1 MNSNSTNSTN
11 KLLYPELS
19 YKIVGLLFNVHNNLG
34 RFRNEKQYSD
44 AIEQELKILKLP
56 YKREFR
62 LPESFKGEN
71 NSRNIIDFI
80 IDDKIILEVKAKRV
94 ILKDDYFQIKR
105 YLTSSDYKLGLLV
118 NFRSKYLSPKRIL
131 SGNNL

>member
-34 RFRNEKQYSD
+34 RFKNEKQYSD
-44 AIEQELKILKLP
+44 AIEQELKILKIP
-56 YKREFR
+56 YNREFR
-62 LPESFKGEN
+62 LPESFEGEN
-71 NSRNIIDFI
+71 NNRNIIDFV
-80 IDDKIILEVKAKRV
+80 IDDKIVLELKTKRA
-94 ILKDDYFQIKR
+94 IFKDDYFQVKR
-105 YLTSSDYKLGLLV
+105 YLSSSNYKLGLLV

-131 SGNNL
+131 SGNYL

>member
-44 AIEQELKILKLP
+44 AIEQELKILKIP
-56 YKREFR
+56 YKRGFR
-62 LPESFKGEN
+62 LPESFEGEN
-71 NSRNIIDFI
+71 SSRNIIDFI
-80 IDDKIILEVKAKRV
+80 IDDKIILEVKTKRV

-105 YLTSSDYKLGLLV
+105 YLISSDYKLGLLV

-131 SGNNL
+131 SGNYL

>member
-44 AIEQELKILKLP
+44 AIEQELKILK
-56 YKREFR
+56 
-62 LPESFKGEN
+62 
-71 NSRNIIDFI
+71 NS
-80 IDDKIILEVKAKRV
+80 L
-94 ILKDDYFQIKR
+94 
-105 YLTSSDYKLGLLV
+105 
-118 NFRSKYLSPKRIL
+118 
-131 SGNNL
+131 

>member
-11 KLLYPELS
+11 KLLHPELS

-44 AIEQELKILKLP
+44 AVEQELKILKIP

-71 NSRNIIDFI
+71 NNRNIIDFV
-80 IDDKIILEVKAKRV
+80 IDDKIVLELKTKRA
-94 ILKDDYFQIKR
+94 IFKDDYFQVKR
-105 YLTSSDYKLGLLV
+105 YLSSSDYKLGLLV

-131 SGNNL
+131 SGNYS